1 MGKDYYS
8 ILGVPRN
15 ATTEQVRKRFLE
27 LARQQHPDRFH
38 GEEKERAEADFQ
50 QITEAF
56 NILSDP
62 ERRRQA
68 DAELARPESGSAVD
82 QGQAAK
88 VYLSR
93 GIKAYRKG
101 NYVEAAQNFE
111 RATREDPRD
120 ARAWSYFAQACQHQK
135 RWWARGR
142 QAAAKACQL
151 EPMNATYL
159 KVAGK
164 LFLQA
169 DMLARA
175 EKYYSAA
182 QSWGG
187 EDAEVE
193 KALAEIRRRTKKG
206 RGGLFSREG

>member
-8 ILGVPRN
+8 ILGVPQN
-15 ATTEQVRKRFLE
+15 ATTDQVRKRFLE
-27 LARQQHPDRFH
+27 LARSQHPDRVQ
-38 GEEKERAEADFQ
+38 GAEKARAEAEFQ
-50 QITEAF
+50 EITEAF

-62 ERRRQA
+62 ERRRQV
-68 DAELARPESGSAVD
+68 DVEMARPESSPAD

-88 VYLSR
+88 VYLRR
-93 GIKAYRKG
+93 GIKAYRAG
-101 NYVEAAQNFE
+101 NYAEATSNFE

-135 RWWARGR
+135 RSWARGR

-159 KVAGK
+159 KLAGK

-169 DMLARA
+169 DMLGRA
-175 EKYYSAA
+175 EKYYVAA

-187 EDAEVE
+187 EDPEVG
-193 KALAEIRRRTKKG
+193 KALAEIRRRSKKS
-206 RGGLFSREG
+206 RGGLFNREG

>member
-8 ILGVPRN
+8 ILGVPQN
-15 ATTEQVRKRFLE
+15 ATTDQVRKRFLE
-27 LARQQHPDRFH
+27 LARSQHPDRFQ
-38 GEEKERAEADFQ
+38 GQDKERAEADFQ
-50 QITEAF
+50 EITEAF

-62 ERRRQA
+62 ERRRQV
-68 DAELARPESGSAVD
+68 DVELARPESSASD
-82 QGQAAK
+82 PGQAAK
-88 VYLSR
+88 VYMSR
-93 GIKAYRKG
+93 GIKAYRAG
-101 NYVEAAQNFE
+101 NHLEAAKNFE
-111 RATREDPRD
+111 RATSEDPRD

-159 KVAGK
+159 KLAGK

-169 DMLARA
+169 DMLGRA
-175 EKYYSAA
+175 GKYYVAA

-187 EDAEVE
+187 EDPEVE
-193 KALAEIRRRTKKG
+193 KALDEIKRRAKKG
-206 RGGLFSREG
+206 RGGLFNREG

>member
-1 MGKDYYS
+1 MPKDYYS
-8 ILGVPRN
+8 ILGVPQN
-15 ATTEQVRKRFLE
+15 ATTDQVRKRFLE
-27 LARQQHPDRFH
+27 LARTKHPDRFH
-38 GEEKERAEADFQ
+38 GDAKAPAEAEFQ
-50 QITEAF
+50 DITEAF
-56 NILSDP
+56 NILTDP

-68 DAELARPESGSAVD
+68 DAELARPEGSEVD

-93 GIKAYRKG
+93 GIKAYRAG
-101 NYVEAAQNFE
+101 NYVEAANNFE

-159 KVAGK
+159 KLAGK
-164 LFLQA
+164 LFLQSE
-169 DMLARA
+169 MLGRA
-175 EKYYSAA
+175 AKYYVAA

-187 EDAEVE
+187 ADPEVE
-193 KALAEIRRRTKKG
+193 KALAEIRRRSKKG